1 MSHRFSIDI
10 AVTETSLDEV
20 EQIHEDGPN
29 PERPGIKIKINT
41 DVADTMNGVVT
52 TKQHTEAFDVK
63 TFLWRLFLQ

>member
-10 AVTETSLDEV
+10 AVTETSLNEV
-20 EQIHEDGPN
+20 EQIHEDGPD
-29 PERPGIKIKINT
+29 PERPGTKMKNT
-41 DVADTMNGVVT
+41 DMADTMNGVVT